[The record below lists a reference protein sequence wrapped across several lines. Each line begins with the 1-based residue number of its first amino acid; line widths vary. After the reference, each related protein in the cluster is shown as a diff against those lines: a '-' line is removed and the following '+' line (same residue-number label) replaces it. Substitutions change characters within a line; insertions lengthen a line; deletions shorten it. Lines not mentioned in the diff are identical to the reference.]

1 MSADSYSATTGTKM
15 IMTGPKPQQRK
26 RAAKKHSLKP
36 GKILEVDWKTFSPK
50 GLTQLWLQ

>member
-50 GLTQLWLQ
+50 GLTQL